1 MLNLPKSGVVNDSS
15 DEVKDFFD
23 QYFKQKLTFPAAQID
38 AVIGYFL
45 KRGFS
50 EASAK
55 STSIVLLTQARQDDI
70 NVFRLLDTLTGLN
83 DVQLSKVV
91 TEVLNTSREKT
102 SMLGY
107 KILIMEDTLE
117 SRNIRS

>member
-1 MLNLPKSGVVNDSS
+1 MLNLPKSGVVNDSN

-50 EASAK
+50 ELSAK
-55 STSIVLLTQARQDDI
+55 STSIVLLTQARQDGI
-70 NVFRLLDTLTGLN
+70 NVFRLLDTLTGLT

-91 TEVLNTSREKT
+91 TEVLNASREKT

-107 KILIMEDTLE
+107 KILIVEDTLE